1 MAFLTQA
8 MNLFTQAPV
17 LGLVSMIPSPNVV
30 SAQILS
36 TSSATAIQVGSAV
49 KLVDGAAG
57 SILVDVCTGPT
68 DGPVYGVILYDAR
81 KNLYAANDIVTI
93 GCSDTYVYL
102 RTSAAVARGAKVT
115 TTAATTTTDA
125 LVTTVSAP
133 TTQYVTGIAIDK
145 AAAANDLIRVRI
157 APSLNLGV

>member
-1 MAFLTQA
+1 MAFLTQP
-8 MNLFTQAPV
+8 MNLFTQAPI

-49 KLVDGAAG
+49 KLVDGVSG
-57 SILVDVCTGPT
+57 GILVDVCTGPT
-68 DGPVYGVILYDAR
+68 DGPVFGVILYDAR
-81 KNLYAANDIVTI
+81 KNLYAPNDIVTI

-115 TTAATTTTDA
+115 MTAATTTTDS
-125 LVTTVSAP
+125 LVTTVSSP
-133 TTQYVTGIAIDK
+133 STQYVTGIAIDK
-145 AAAANDLIRVRI
+145 AAAANELIRVII
-157 APSLNLGV
+157 APSFNLGV